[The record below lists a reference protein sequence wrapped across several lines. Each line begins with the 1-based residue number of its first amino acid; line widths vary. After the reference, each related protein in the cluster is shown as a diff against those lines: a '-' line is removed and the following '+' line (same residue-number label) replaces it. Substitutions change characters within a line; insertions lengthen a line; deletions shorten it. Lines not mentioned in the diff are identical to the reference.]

1 MYYLP
6 ALLAYLLTRRAGRG
20 TLYALGLWSGV
31 GSVSALLDRRRV
43 RSSAVRIL
51 LYQIICNCQ

>member
-6 ALLAYLLTRRAGRG
+6 ALLAYLLTRQPGRG

-31 GSVSALLDRRRV
+31 GAAPGLGRL
-43 RSSAVRIL
+43 
-51 LYQIICNCQ
+51 